1 MRNLL
6 PGDVCAQVPCGE
18 ARVLAARV
26 LWGELQWIAKLT
38 LPSSRAQACN
48 TLTAAANHLTSH
60 LLSDNTHLSPLIA
73 AQNPPPWS
81 PVFIMSAPP
90 TTRVLRQCLRRTSKA
105 VVQPTPH
112 RQMHR
117 QALRQ
122 TIRPVTL
129 SQPRWLSITST
140 ARAGIMP
147 ETEDPKPPND
157 EAVEPGNLHAAQL
170 TDEEYQRLSDLQ
182 MDAVHE
188 KAEAMQESREDVEVE
203 YSVGSDHTASY
214 IDLHI

>member
-1 MRNLL
+1 
-6 PGDVCAQVPCGE
+6 
-18 ARVLAARV
+18 
-26 LWGELQWIAKLT
+26 
-38 LPSSRAQACN
+38 
-48 TLTAAANHLTSH
+48 
-60 LLSDNTHLSPLIA
+60 
-73 AQNPPPWS
+73 
-81 PVFIMSAPP
+81 
-90 TTRVLRQCLRRTSKA
+90 
-105 VVQPTPH
+105 
-112 RQMHR
+112 MHR

-129 SQPRWLSITST
+129 SHPRWLSITST

-203 YSVGSDHTASY
+203 YSAGVLNIVFPPNGTYVLNKQPPNKQIWLSSPLSGPKRFDWVVSGESMHQKEGGGHGDWVYLRDGTRLNALLSKELGLGIDHSEEDMAPSKDATE
-214 IDLHI
+214 